1 MNGWNRAFWLSAL
14 VAGMAGNATAAGTEA
29 QTPAAPATAAIHYA
43 TAPTQP
49 ATPPAGALHA
59 LRVVSKEP
67 VLDPGAKVWAQTQSV
82 AVTLQPQNVTEPQNN
97 QPAVTA
103 MTVRSVHNGQ
113 WLSLL
118 LEWEDPTQSD
128 RVVVDRFG
136 DQVAVELPVRYRADA
151 AVNPMMGA
159 PGERV
164 NIIQWRAAFQA
175 DLARKRDMTI
185 RDLYPYAQSDLYPD
199 QVLNTLDM
207 RAYMGAG
214 GVDNPVAK
222 HRDSPV
228 LDQVA
233 EGFGTLTVKQ
243 HQEADGNGVWKDGAW
258 HVVIAVPL
266 APDSA
271 NSPRLEPGGQTVA
284 AFAVWEGGG
293 KEVGARKSWSDWL
306 PVALAK

>member
-1 MNGWNRAFWLSAL
+1 MNGWNRALWLSAL
-14 VAGMAGNATAAGTEA
+14 IAGMAGNATAAGTEA
-29 QTPAAPATAAIHYA
+29 QAPAVPTAAVHYA
-43 TAPTQP
+43 TAPTQVAP
-49 ATPPAGALHA
+49 PPAGALRA
-59 LRVVSKEP
+59 IRVESKEP
-67 VLDPGAKVWAQTQSV
+67 LLDPAAPVWAQAQSV
-82 AVTLQPQNVTEPQNN
+82 IVTMQPQGVATPTNA
-97 QPAVTA
+97 QPAVNA
-103 MTVRSVHNGQ
+103 MTVRSVHNGH

-118 LEWEDPTQSD
+118 LEWKDPTQSD
-128 RVVVDRFG
+128 RVVVDQFG

-164 NIIQWRAAFQA
+164 NIVQWRAAFQT

-185 RDLYPYAQSDLYPD
+185 RDNYPNAQTDLYPD

-243 HQEADGNGVWKDGAW
+243 HQEADGNGIWKDGAW
-258 HVVIAVPL
+258 HVVITVPM
-266 APDSA
+266 APDAA
-271 NSPRLEPGGQTVA
+271 NAPRLEPGGQTIA
-284 AFAVWEGGG
+284 AFAVWEGGA
-293 KEVGARKSWSDWL
+293 KEVGSRKSWSDWVQL
-306 PVALAK
+306 SLAK